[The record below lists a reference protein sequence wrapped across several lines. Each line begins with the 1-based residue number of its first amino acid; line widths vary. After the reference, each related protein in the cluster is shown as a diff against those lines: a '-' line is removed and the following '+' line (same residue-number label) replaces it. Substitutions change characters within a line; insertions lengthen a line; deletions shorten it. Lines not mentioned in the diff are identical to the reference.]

1 MESELSAKGP
11 ADPQVPDY
19 DALAREV
26 VRLMAQIRPPH
37 PPFPE
42 DAGSDDS
49 EAAAGEGG
57 DGIAHPPF
65 PVPAPPAV
73 PTDLTEVGRGSVGVL
88 GALSQL
94 GGQGTPKELSGLTG
108 LSKGRISN
116 IIRRLEEKGYVEKSP
131 SPTDS
136 RSVTVALSAKG
147 HQVTDRHISTL
158 RTHVATMLR
167 LLGPRDAEDGVRVMR
182 HLAQIIEEKCTPAAN
197 GREREV
203 AVRGAQSGDE
213 PAREVAR

>member
-1 MESELSAKGP
+1 MESELPTKVQTDS
-11 ADPQVPDY
+11 QVPDY

-26 VRLMAQIRPPH
+26 VRLMAQMRPPH

-42 DAGSDDS
+42 DAGLGDS

-57 DGIAHPPF
+57 DGIPHPPF
-65 PVPAPPAV
+65 PVPAPPAI
-73 PTDLTEVGRGSVGVL
+73 PTDLMEVGRGSVGVL

-94 GGQGTPKELSGLTG
+94 GGQATPKELGQLTG

-131 SPTDS
+131 SPIDS
-136 RSVTVALSAKG
+136 RSVTVVLSAKG
-147 HQVTDRHISTL
+147 HQVTDQHISTL
-158 RTHVATMLR
+158 RAHVATMLR

-182 HLAQIIEEKCTPAAN
+182 HLAQIIGEKCTPAAN
-197 GREREV
+197 GRERGF
-203 AVRGAQSGDE
+203 AVRGVQSGE
-213 PAREVAR
+213 PVREVAR

>member
-26 VRLMAQIRPPH
+26 VRLMAQRPPH

-73 PTDLTEVGRGSVGVL
+73 PTDLMEVGRGSVGVL